1 MPLSDNRIAHELEL
15 LSRLSFSDFAA
26 LALKS
31 SEEARI
37 RWVHAFGNRSER
49 YRRMTLKPG
58 TGPAGMAVRIGKPVV
73 WVDTASAGEAS
84 GCDCPLVAAEKLRA
98 AAAIPI
104 ARGSGFDAVL
114 LVGRRLP
121 ANYGPGEVANVEAA
135 LSGLIALLPGSG

>member
-1 MPLSDNRIAHELEL
+1 MPLSDNRIAHELERL
-15 LSRLSFSDFAA
+15 CRLSFSDFAA

-37 RWVHAFGNRSER
+37 RWVHAFGNRSDR

-58 TGPAGMAVRIGKPVV
+58 TGPAGLAVRIGKPVV
-73 WVDTASAGEAS
+73 WVDTGSAEEIAGE
-84 GCDCPLVAAEKLRA
+84 CPLVAAEKLRA

-104 ARGSGFDAVL
+104 KRGSGIDAVL

-121 ANYGPGEVANVEAA
+121 ASYGLGEVANVEAA
-135 LSGLIALLPGSG
+135 LSGLIAQLPGSD